1 MYMGAGILPVAFF
14 KGDIYFLFSRE
25 TMDRN
30 KCVDWRD
37 FGGTPENNET
47 PRQTAIREGWEE
59 TMGFFGNK
67 TAISKLIKDKTIYI
81 SKIHKK
87 YHVYV
92 VEVKMDKTLPKRFRQ
107 HYLEMYNK
115 DKSKLSKNGFYEK
128 DKLKWIK
135 LGNLKRNKHLFTSWY
150 YPIVLDIFDFF
161 NKNLKK

>member
-1 MYMGAGILPVAFF
+1 MGAGILPVAFF

-30 KCVDWRD
+30 KRIDWRD

-67 TAISKLIKDKTIYI
+67 TDISKLIKDKTRYI
-81 SKIHKK
+81 SKTYKK
-87 YHVYV
+87 YIVYV

-115 DKSKLSKNGFYEK
+115 DKSKIFATNLTK
-128 DKLKWIK
+128 DNV
-135 LGNLKRNKHLFTSWY
+135 G
-150 YPIVLDIFDFF
+150 
-161 NKNLKK
+161 

>member
-25 TMDRN
+25 NMYKNT
-30 KCVDWRD
+30 KIDWRD
-37 FGGTPENNET
+37 FGGTPEKNET
-47 PRQTAIREGWEE
+47 IKQTAIREGWEE

-67 TAISKLIKDKTIYI
+67 ADISKLIKDNTQYI

-87 YHVYV
+87 YTVFV
-92 VEVKMDKTLPKRFRQ
+92 VDVKMDKTLPKRFRQ

-115 DKSKLSKNGFYEK
+115 DISKISKNGFYEK
-128 DKLKWIK
+128 DTLKWIK

-150 YPIVLDIFDFF
+150 YPIVTDIFDFF
-161 NKNLKK
+161 NKHLKK